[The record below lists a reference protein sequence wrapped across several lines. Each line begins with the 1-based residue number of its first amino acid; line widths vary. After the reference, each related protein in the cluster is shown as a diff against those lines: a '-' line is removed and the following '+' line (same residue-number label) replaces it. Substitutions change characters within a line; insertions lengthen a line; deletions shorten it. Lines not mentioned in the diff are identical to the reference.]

1 MAKLNFGSVSVFVT
15 RTARKTISI
24 QIKADGMHVRAPL
37 RMSDTEIERFL
48 DSKSKWIKKHLQMVA
63 ERKSAVNDL
72 PPYTPEEIR
81 DLASKALQIIPERV
95 KHYARIIGVDYGNI
109 TIRNQRTRWGSCS
122 SKGNLNFNC
131 LLMLLPDE
139 IIDSVV
145 VHELCHRKHM
155 NHSPQFYAEVEK
167 AFPNYQR
174 CNTWLKENGGL
185 YLSRLPQR

>member
-1 MAKLNFGSVSVFVT
+1 MNELEIESISVKVV
-15 RTARKTISI
+15 RADRRTISI
-24 QIKADGMHVRAPL
+24 QIKADGIYVRAPF
-37 RMSDTEIERFL
+37 RMSDAEIEFFL
-48 DSKSKWIKKHLQMVA
+48 DSKSDWIRKHLRMVA
-63 ERKSAVNDL
+63 ERNAEAKNL
-72 PPYTPEEIR
+72 QPYTYEEIR
-81 DLASKALQIIPERV
+81 DLAAKALQAIPERV
-95 KHYARIIGVDYGNI
+95 QYYAAIIGVDYGNI

-167 AFPNYQR
+167 VFPDYQR
-174 CNTWLKENGGL
+174 CHRWLKENGGI
-185 YLSRLPQR
+185 YLSRLP

>member
-1 MAKLNFGSVSVFVT
+1 MIDIDGVSVHISHA
-15 RTARKTISI
+15 ARKTISI
-24 QIKADGMHVRAPL
+24 QIKADGIFVRAPL
-37 RMSDTEIERFL
+37 RMSDAEIERFL

-63 ERKSAVNDL
+63 ERKAAVNDL

-81 DLASKALQIIPERV
+81 NLADKAIQIIPERV

-122 SKGNLNFNC
+122 SKGTLNFNC

-139 IIDSVV
+139 IIDSVI

-155 NHSPQFYAEVEK
+155 NHSPLFYAEVEK
-167 AFPNYQR
+167 AFPNYQQ
-174 CNTWLKENGGL
+174 CNTWLKENGGF

>member
-1 MAKLNFGSVSVFVT
+1 MNNLNKEGVSVKVT
-15 RTARKTISI
+15 RAARKTISI
-24 QIKADGMHVRAPL
+24 QIKADGIYVRAPL
-37 RMSDTEIERFL
+37 CMSDAEIEFFL
-48 DSKSKWIKKHLQMVA
+48 YSKSDWVREHLRMVEERNSATKHLQ
-63 ERKSAVNDL
+63 
-72 PPYTPEEIR
+72 PYTYEEMQ
-81 DLASKALQIIPERV
+81 DLADKALQTIPERV
-95 KHYARIIGVDYGNI
+95 KHFAGIIGVDYGKI

-185 YLSRLPQR
+185 YLSRLLQR

>member
-1 MAKLNFGSVSVFVT
+1 MKELIIEGVSVSVV

-24 QIKADGMHVRAPL
+24 QIKADGIYVRAPL
-37 RMSDTEIERFL
+37 RMTDAEIMRFL
-48 DSKSKWIKKHLQMVA
+48 DSRSNWIQKHLKAVA
-63 ERKSAVNDL
+63 ERTAAANAL
-72 PPYTPEEIR
+72 PAYTYEEMQA
-81 DLASKALQIIPERV
+81 LADKAMQVIPKRV

-131 LLMLLPDE
+131 LLMLLPGE

-155 NHSPQFYAEVEK
+155 NHSAQFYAEVERV
-167 AFPNYQR
+167 FPDYQR
-174 CNTWLKENGGL
+174 CHKWLKENGGI
-185 YLSRLPQR
+185 YLSRLP

>member
-1 MAKLNFGSVSVFVT
+1 MTELKIEGVPVKVVCA
-15 RTARKTISI
+15 ARKSISI
-24 QIKADGMHVRAPL
+24 QIKSDGIYVRAPL
-37 RMSDTEIERFL
+37 QMTDAEIVRFI
-48 DSKSKWIKKHLQMVA
+48 DSKSSWIQKHLKLIA
-63 ERKSAVNDL
+63 ERNAATNAL
-72 PPYTPEEIR
+72 PAYTYEEMQV
-81 DLASKALQIIPERV
+81 LADKALQVIPERV

-155 NHSPQFYAEVEK
+155 NHSAQFYAEIER
-167 AFPNYQR
+167 AFPDYQR
-174 CNTWLKENGGL
+174 CHKWLKENGGL
-185 YLSRLPQR
+185 FLSRLP